1 MGLPTGDIITLNSGN
16 FTLSGNKTCS
26 LSIVLQDKTGG
37 TNFDSSYGITVLDI
51 GDYEINFDLQDDA
64 SDLTKFLYNV
74 NTFSGKFATKLS
86 DTVDFGDIL
95 SQLEFS
101 DIIKVS
107 FTYDG
112 NTDLFLCQKNDFE
125 YDFMSRSVSFKC
137 FSPFKFVDAIQAYD
151 TSSVQVD
158 AHYGG
163 GDGTIYD
170 YDVVTFRDLIDVYLN
185 TFNTSSI
192 KVQSNFAFRKADI
205 TGFSSGESLDDV
217 TFVVLNALTGND
229 ASKVQGANNIHVIQ
243 NHTQLRT
250 AVLSGGLIESAIV
263 GTMFGEAF
271 YVRRNYSS
279 ESDTNY
285 FSTISSSDLESF
297 NIKFHSS
304 AVKSISVGTNDA
316 ATPEASESFN
326 PLNPQTLALT
336 IPNFAAT
343 GDFGFADDTPPSIPN
358 PQEITAVSEVGGNG
372 IFTDVPMESNPSAGV
387 FYTGEALTIYKKILG
402 AVDSTTFKG
411 TILGITDTNGF
422 KLKPYEWIK
431 LDTNISA
438 FVKPSNQK
446 VRPSKLKYRF
456 KENKINFE
464 GYSI

>member
-1 MGLPTGDIITLNSGN
+1 MGLPAGDIITLNSGN

-37 TNFDSSYGITVLDI
+37 TNFDSSYGITVLDV
-51 GDYEINFDLQDDA
+51 GDYEVNFDLQDDA

-74 NTFSGKFATKLS
+74 STFSGKFVTKLS
-86 DTVDFGDIL
+86 NTVDFGDIL
-95 SQLEFS
+95 LQLEFS

-107 FTYDG
+107 FTYNG

-137 FSPFKFVDAIQAYD
+137 FSPFKFVDAIQGYN
-151 TSSVQVD
+151 TSSVKVD

-192 KVQSNFAFRKADI
+192 KVQSNFAFRKTNI
-205 TGFSSGESLDDV
+205 TGFNSGQSLDDV

-279 ESDTNY
+279 ESDANY
-285 FSTISSSDLESF
+285 FSTISSNDLESF

-316 ATPEASESFN
+316 ATPEASENFN

-336 IPNFAAT
+336 IPNFAAS
-343 GDFGFADDTPPSIPN
+343 GNFGFADDTPPSIPN

-411 TILGITDTNGF
+411 TILGITDDNGF

-431 LDTNISA
+431 LNTNISA

-456 KENKINFE
+456 KENKIDFE

>member
-37 TNFDSSYGITVLDI
+37 TNFDSSYGITVLDV
-51 GDYEINFDLQDDA
+51 GDYEVNFDLQDDA

-74 NTFSGKFATKLS
+74 NTFSGKFVTKLS
-86 DTVDFGDIL
+86 NTVDFGDIL
-95 SQLEFS
+95 LQLEFS

-137 FSPFKFVDAIQAYD
+137 FSPFKFVDAIQGYN
-151 TSSVQVD
+151 TSSVKVD

-192 KVQSNFAFRKADI
+192 KVQSNFAFRKTNI
-205 TGFSSGESLDDV
+205 TGFNSGQSLDDV

-279 ESDTNY
+279 ESDANY
-285 FSTISSSDLESF
+285 FSTISSNDLESF

-316 ATPEASESFN
+316 ATPEASENFN

-336 IPNFAAT
+336 IPNFAAS
-343 GDFGFADDTPPSIPN
+343 GNFGFADNTLSSIPN
-358 PQEITAVSEVGGNG
+358 PQEITAVSELGA
-372 IFTDVPMESNPSAGV
+372 MEYLQMYLWNLMLHP
-387 FYTGEALTIYKKILG
+387 YKKHQ
-402 AVDSTTFKG
+402 
-411 TILGITDTNGF
+411 
-422 KLKPYEWIK
+422 
-431 LDTNISA
+431 
-438 FVKPSNQK
+438 QK
-446 VRPSKLKYRF
+446 D
-456 KENKINFE
+456 
-464 GYSI
+464 